1 MEQPC
6 RLKPAGHFYTSAIYF
21 PIFPLSL
28 FPSHNMFFKKGKYT
42 IPRKADV
49 SKQDIF
55 KTEHR
60 FAAVVIPAVM
70 GISAAAVCMR
80 AITAEFGSL

>member
-42 IPRKADV
+42 IPQKVDTL
-49 SKQDIF
+49 KQGKTAARPEIVDTQGGVKTQTVDIF
-55 KTEHR
+55 RT
-60 FAAVVIPAVM
+60 
-70 GISAAAVCMR
+70 GINLV
-80 AITAEFGSL
+80 